1 MGVSPTALRK
11 EISIKLVDEFLDYAK
26 EKIHEDSDR
35 VSDGAFMI
43 PVLDSEGGEW
53 YAKVTISIPTGERGG
68 DPYDGYAES
77 KNYYHEKA
85 EKDAKKAEAE
95 KKKAVKIAKDKARR
109 EAMAKAKAE
118 REAEKSKADA

>member
-1 MGVSPTALRK
+1 MPKSPTLLRK
-11 EISIKLVDEFLDYAK
+11 EISIDLVNKFLEYAK
-26 EKIHEDSDR
+26 AELHEDSDR
-35 VSDGAFMI
+35 VADGAFMI

-85 EKDAKKAEAE
+85 EKEAKKAEAE
-95 KKKAVKIAKDKARR
+95 QKKAVKIAKDKARR

-118 REAEKSKADA
+118 REAEKAKIE

>member
-1 MGVSPTALRK
+1 MPKSPTLLRK
-11 EISIKLVDEFLDYAK
+11 EISIDLVNKFLEYAK
-26 EKIHEDSDR
+26 DELHEDSDR
-35 VSDGAFMI
+35 VADGAFMI

-77 KNYYHEKA
+77 RNYYHEKA
-85 EKDAKKAEAE
+85 EKEAKKAEAE
-95 KKKAVKIAKDKARR
+95 QRKAVKIAKDKARR

-118 REAEKSKADA
+118 REAEKAKAE